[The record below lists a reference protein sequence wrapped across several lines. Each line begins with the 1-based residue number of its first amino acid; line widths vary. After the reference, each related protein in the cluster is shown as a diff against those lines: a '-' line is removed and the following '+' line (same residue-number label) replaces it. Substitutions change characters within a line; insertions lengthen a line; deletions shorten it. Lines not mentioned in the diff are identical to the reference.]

1 MGLAIVETVF
11 RSIITFICLIF
22 GADIPNFDD

>member
-1 MGLAIVETVF
+1 MGLVIVETVF
-11 RSIITFICLIF
+11 RSIIAFICLIF

>member
-11 RSIITFICLIF
+11 RSIIAFICLVF
-22 GADIPNFDD
+22 GVDIPDFDD